1 MLHSLKG
8 INFQQSEPVQQA
20 PAVPAPANSPPMA
33 ASASTST
40 ASSQKGDPKGFF
52 ADFQGTP
59 CSKNQRSFPESA
71 NFFDDFLD
79 EVLTRDPDD
88 KVGSTFDST
97 TCTLDD
103 LANWLDDASHS
114 SAFSGVAA
122 PETALLGLHRA
133 VQGRLRDRQARG

>member
-1 MLHSLKG
+1 MKG
-8 INFQQSEPVQQA
+8 INFEQSEPAQQ
-20 PAVPAPANSPPMA
+20 APANSPPMA
-33 ASASTST
+33 ASASASTTSN
-40 ASSQKGDPKGFF
+40 QKEDPKGFF

-59 CSKNQRSFPESA
+59 CSKNTSKNRQSFPESA

-103 LANWLDDASHS
+103 LADWLDDASHS

-133 VQGRLRDRQARG
+133 VQGRLSDRQARG